1 MTRPTEQELESA
13 LTRAKWMR
21 EHGQDD
27 YFLGKSLLNHDHR
40 LQLLDHVLQATK
52 LYLHSGD
59 GAREHT
65 DLLKAIEAA
74 EKAEARPGDEP
85 HLENQDVVL

>member
-1 MTRPTEQELESA
+1 MTRPTDKELETA
-13 LTRAKWMR
+13 LERAAWLR

-27 YFLGKSLLNHDHR
+27 YFLGKSLLNHDYR
-40 LQLLDHVLQATK
+40 LRLLDHVLQATK

-65 DLLKAIEAA
+65 ELLKTIEDA
-74 EKAEARPGDEP
+74 ENAEARPGDEP
-85 HLENQDVVL
+85 HLENQDIVL